1 MMTRP
6 QLSQV
11 KAGAVVQAKDQ
22 NDCLGHQASRTLMP
36 SGATIHPVFGPDGQ
50 GIAECS
56 QAPGALIRQNFWS
69 SRRLDFCSYFCP
81 IRGSV
86 PARKRSILGRC
97 L

>member
-1 MMTRP
+1 MTRP
-6 QLSQV
+6 QPSQV
-11 KAGAVVQAKDQ
+11 KVGAVVQAKYQ
-22 NDCLGHQASRTLMP
+22 NDCLGHQAIRTLMP
-36 SGATIHPVFGPDGQ
+36 SAVIIHPVFGPDGQ
-50 GIAECS
+50 GIAEYS
-56 QAPGALIRQNFWS
+56 EATGALIRQNFWS